1 MTGEKRR
8 KKKIDAANIAD
19 AGEIVKEHGTLHIA
33 KDMYG
38 GAENRHLYLYLY
50 NTERFPYLFLDEISL
65 PVYGKDM
72 EPVHL
77 QVKSRKNNPKVAKKN
92 GISAEIRNCDDD
104 LAYPIEELIEEEKEV
119 LEDIRSGRTPAYH
132 TAEDMFEA
140 LNRELDCER

>member
-1 MTGEKRR
+1 MQRYTSPNIYVQRR
-8 KKKIDAANIAD
+8 GKSQTHEIA
-19 AGEIVKEHGTLHIA
+19 VLV
-33 KDMYG
+33 
-38 GAENRHLYLYLY
+38 
-50 NTERFPYLFLDEISL
+50 PFLDEISL
-65 PVYGKDM
+65 SVYGGGM

-92 GISAEIRNCDDD
+92 GISAEMRNCDDD

-140 LNRELDCER
+140 LNRELDRER